1 MRSARTTRWGALC
14 IVAAATFASVHTPVH
29 AAPQVAGPGEVDLT
43 FLNINDFHGRIDT
56 NTVKVAGTIEALRA
70 AGGEDATLLLSA
82 GDNIGASLFASALQG
97 DQPTIDVLNALD
109 MDASAVGNHEF
120 DQGVADL
127 IDRVIAGGTNAQFPF
142 LGANVYDSTGTPIL
156 PEYAIFEVGGETV
169 GVIGAIT
176 EETPS
181 LVSPAGIVGL
191 TFGDPVDAVNRVAGQ
206 LTDGD
211 PTNGEADILVAEYHE
226 GAGAGIPEGSTLEQ
240 EIANGGAFA
249 KIATETSAQVN
260 VIFTGHTHKAY
271 AWAGPVPGDPTRTRP
286 IVQTGSYGE
295 RIGKVVLTVDQDTK
309 TVVAFT
315 AENVSRTTTADA
327 TLVATYP
334 RVAEVKTIVD
344 AALAEAAVIGNVP
357 VGSVTADITTAYSG
371 GSYVGGVYTGGGR
384 DDRAK
389 ESALSNLVA
398 DSLVSSLSDPLR
410 GGATIGIVNPGGLR
424 NELFYAPDG
433 IVSYA
438 EANAVLPFVNNL
450 WTVTLTGAQ
459 FKTLLE
465 QQWQRDNNGN
475 IPSRPYL
482 QLGVS
487 ENVSYTFD
495 AARAEGSRITSITVD
510 GAPIDPAGEYRIGTF
525 SFLAVGGDNFHIFRQ
540 STNVRDSGLIDRDAW
555 IQFITD
561 NSPLTPDFARRTV
574 AVSPLPTTATIGQPL
589 AFGVSSLDLTSLGSP
604 VNTTLA
610 ASIGGVPLGNVAVLN
625 GAATV
630 DLVVPSGTPT
640 GAQTLTLVASPTN
653 TTVHIPIQVID
664 TRVASTTTLTT
675 DRASQRF
682 GGPQRAT
689 LTAAVALSDQSVAGG
704 TVQILQDG
712 VVIATLSL
720 VNGKATYTL
729 PADTPAGAHQYVAV
743 FADTN
748 TVAGSRSAPTTVTVS
763 KASSVTVLLANKIVV
778 RKGQTGPV
786 ATAFV
791 LLNSGA
797 TATGTVSFTVDGV
810 VVGSAAVVNG
820 RAVLQLPS
828 NLGVGLHLVRA
839 KYSGADSITGS
850 TSNTFL
856 VLVKR

>member
-1 MRSARTTRWGALC
+1 MRSARTSRWGAFC
-14 IVAAATFASVHTPVH
+14 IVAAATFASVHTPVS

-43 FLNINDFHGRIDT
+43 FLNINDFHGRIDA

-82 GDNIGASLFASALQG
+82 GDNIGASLFASAVQA

-120 DQGVADL
+120 DSGQADL
-127 IDRVIAGGTNAQFPF
+127 LDRVIAGGTNAQWAY

-169 GVIGAIT
+169 GVIGALT
-176 EETPS
+176 SEAPS

-191 TFGDPVDAVNRVAGQ
+191 TFGDPVEAVNRVAGQ

-211 PTNGEADILVAEYHE
+211 PTNGEADILIAEFHE
-226 GAGAGIPEGSTLEQ
+226 GAGNGVPEGSTIEA
-240 EIANGGAFA
+240 EIAAGGIFA
-249 KIATETSAQVN
+249 RIVTEVSSQVAA
-260 VIFTGHTHKAY
+260 IFTGHTHKAY
-271 AWAGPVPGDPTRTRP
+271 AWDGPVPGDPTRTRP

-309 TVVAFT
+309 TVVAYT
-315 AENVSRTTTADA
+315 GELVARTTTADA
-327 TLVATYP
+327 TLVAAYP
-334 RVAEVKTIVD
+334 RVAAVKTIVD

-357 VGSVTADITTAYSG
+357 VGSVTADITTAFSG
-371 GSYVGGVYTGGGR
+371 GSYVGGVYTGGSR

-389 ESALSNLVA
+389 ESALGNLIA
-398 DSLVSSLSDPLR
+398 DSLVSSLSDPSR
-410 GGATIGIVNPGGLR
+410 GGATIGIVNPGGMR
-424 NELFYAPDG
+424 AELLYAPDG
-433 IVSYA
+433 IITYA

-450 WTVTLTGAQ
+450 STLTLTGAQ
-459 FKTLLE
+459 FKTMLE
-465 QQWQRDNNGN
+465 QQWQRLPNGTV
-475 IPSRPYL
+475 PSRAYL
-482 QLGVS
+482 QLSVS
-487 ENVSYTFD
+487 QNVSYTYD
-495 AARAEGSRITSITVD
+495 AALPEGSRITSITID
-510 GAPIDPAGEYRIGTF
+510 GVPFDPTAEYRVGMF
-525 SFLAVGGDNFHIFRQ
+525 SFLAAGGDNFHILRQ
-540 STNVRDSGLIDRDAW
+540 GTEVRDSGLIDRDAW

-561 NSPLTPDFARRTV
+561 NSPLTPGFARRTV
-574 AVSPLPTTATIGQPL
+574 AVSPLPTTASIGQPL
-589 AFGVSSLDLTSLGSP
+589 GFTVSSLDLTSLGSP
-604 VNTTLA
+604 ANTTLA
-610 ASIGGVPLGNVAVLN
+610 ASIGGVPLGSVAVVN

-630 DLVVPSGTPT
+630 DLVVPPGAPT
-640 GAQTLTLVASPTN
+640 GAQTLTLVAAPTN
-653 TTVHIPIQVID
+653 TTVHIPLQVVDNRI
-664 TRVASTTTLTT
+664 VSTTTLSSN
-675 DRASQRF
+675 RSSQRF
-682 GGPQRAT
+682 GGPAQAT
-689 LTAAVALSDQSVAGG
+689 LTTAVALSDQSVAGG

-720 VNGKATYTL
+720 VNGTATYTL

-748 TVAGSRSAPTTVTVS
+748 AVAGSQSAPTTVTVT
-763 KASSVTVLLANKIVV
+763 KASSVTVLLTNKIVV
-778 RKGQTGPV
+778 RKGQAGPV

-810 VVGSAAVVNG
+810 VVGTAAVVNG

-828 NLGVGLHLVRA
+828 TLGLGLHLVRA
-839 KYSGADSITGS
+839 KYSGAESINGS